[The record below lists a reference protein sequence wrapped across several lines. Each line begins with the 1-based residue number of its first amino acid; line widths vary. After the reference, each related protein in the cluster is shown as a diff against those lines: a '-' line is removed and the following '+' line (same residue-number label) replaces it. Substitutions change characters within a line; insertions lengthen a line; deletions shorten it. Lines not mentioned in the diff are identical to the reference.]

1 MGRVPPTLYAHS
13 ATQKGRARAPLEGLA
28 GFDRTPPDDVA
39 KVHRDNFVGHR
50 GGELSQFALH
60 LLVEP
65 SLDTG
70 GQLPVGDRLEEGM
83 QTPIEFILIKSLAAM
98 GSGAPG
104 SYAGHN

>member
-13 ATQKGRARAPLEGLA
+13 ATQKGRARARLEGLS

-70 GQLPVGDRLEEGM
+70 GQLPVGDRLEEVM
-83 QTPIEFILIKSLAAM
+83 QTPM
-98 GSGAPG
+98 
-104 SYAGHN
+104 